1 MKINELLGEF
11 NIQRT
16 NEEQKV
22 LDRCSSEAIP
32 MFNFSERDRF
42 IIEGLIRKALV
53 SKIIRDGTV
62 LVVANEY

>member
-32 MFNFSERDRF
+32 MINFSERDRF
-42 IIEGLIRKALV
+42 ILEALIRKALV
-53 SKIIRDGTV
+53 SKIVKDGNI
-62 LVVANEY
+62 LVIANEF